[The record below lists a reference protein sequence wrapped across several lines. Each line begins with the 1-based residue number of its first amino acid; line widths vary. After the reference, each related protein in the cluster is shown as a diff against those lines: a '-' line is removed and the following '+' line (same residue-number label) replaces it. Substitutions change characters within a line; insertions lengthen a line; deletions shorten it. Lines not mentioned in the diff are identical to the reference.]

1 MTMTRLTQ
9 RLLLLLAGLFIATV
23 PSAQVRQAQDA
34 AGMQALETTQQISID
49 RAVAF
54 PVDI

>member
-1 MTMTRLTQ
+1 MTRITQ
-9 RLLLLLAGLFIATV
+9 RILLLLGGLCIAAL
-23 PSAQVRQAQDA
+23 PSAQVRQAHDA
-34 AGMQALETTQQISID
+34 AGMQPLETTQQISID